1 MQSLRWN
8 EKNLSDLLIDSKV
21 FSGHFLTY
29 ISFKKFV
36 DFESTDTGDD
46 VTRCNVALRELRRRA
61 TSTNEDET
69 VAERDDEDELVAA
82 GTGNDGLLRIIVA
95 SPPSHQHN
103 VTDTSQIPD
112 LNVLTILS
120 HIPHSVTTSPQP
132 ENVTTAPSYVS
143 QNVTTTT
150 PHVAQNVTLNEDRL
164 SSSSVHTTSSPES
177 RPHFLHVVEE
187 AVI

>member
-1 MQSLRWN
+1 M
-8 EKNLSDLLIDSKV
+8 
-21 FSGHFLTY
+21 
-29 ISFKKFV
+29 
-36 DFESTDTGDD
+36 
-46 VTRCNVALRELRRRA
+46 TRCNVALRELRRRA

-95 SPPSHQHN
+95 SPPSHQHS
-103 VTDTSQIPD
+103 VTDISQIPD
-112 LNVLTILS
+112 VNVLTILS

-132 ENVTTAPSYVS
+132 DNVTTAPSHVAQNVTTTS
-143 QNVTTTT
+143 PHVTQNVTTAPSHVAQNVTTTT

-164 SSSSVHTTSSPES
+164 SSSSFHTTSSPET